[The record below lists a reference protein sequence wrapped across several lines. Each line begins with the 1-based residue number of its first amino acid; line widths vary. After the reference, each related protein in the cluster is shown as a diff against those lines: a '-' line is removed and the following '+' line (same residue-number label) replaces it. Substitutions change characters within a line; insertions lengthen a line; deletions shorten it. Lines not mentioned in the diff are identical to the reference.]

1 MPLATHR
8 YQHATGLM
16 LVVFVL
22 LASMYNIVVP
32 PGEGP
37 DEPGH
42 FNYVLFLAREGRL
55 PQPADVPG
63 EGHQPPL
70 TYALMLPAVLWLPP
84 DARSITQTA
93 NPAFAWNGSGGD
105 EHAAFR
111 RATQERVPWSP
122 TITAWHLARFISTLF
137 ATVALVGIAGAAR
150 ALAPPA
156 QRDLLPLLVVLLVV
170 AIPQY
175 SFTAALVTNDT
186 LLAALAA
193 LVVWRALTLA
203 PPTAPRRQYQQV
215 ALLGGLVGL
224 ALLTKLSGLVLVPFV
239 VWAVWRVSPTLAHAA
254 RRVLLCGAV
263 AAAVA
268 GWWFLRNLTL
278 TGDILG
284 LGAFSATY
292 ATQPFVWHDPT
303 AWAAALWQLYA
314 SSLAF
319 FGWLTL
325 PAPLVVG
332 LCSLLLLLAGG
343 GLLWRLRGVRWQP
356 AVLRSPW
363 VGLAGLAALA
373 GVWVTSFALVAG
385 LVAWQGRLL
394 LPALPALLLLAA
406 GLAALPALRGWV
418 APPLLLVVLGVA
430 THAGALQV
438 LATSYPANACLLP
451 APPTS
456 ARANAA
462 PGAFV
467 PTYARYAKPWEQGV
481 TLHGWTHNGGQGAT
495 LAPGDVVTL
504 HLRWHGRERLLHDWT
519 VFVHVVNA
527 TGDIVAESNSQPCGS
542 IAPFTQWT
550 PGDWYRDPHS
560 LTLPPDLAAGT
571 YTVRVGLYLPWQ
583 RDPQQG
589 RRLEAWDAA
598 NQPLGDAPIVGTLD
612 VAPVATAP

>member
-1 MPLATHR
+1 MPLAAHR
-8 YQHATGLM
+8 YQQATGLV

-22 LASMYNIVVP
+22 LATIYNVVVP

-70 TYALMLPAVLWLPP
+70 AYALMLPAVLWLPP
-84 DARSITQTA
+84 DARSIVQTA
-93 NPAFAWNGSGGD
+93 NPAFAWNGGTQ
-105 EHAAFR
+105 HAAFH
-111 RATQERVPWSP
+111 RATQELRPWSHP
-122 TITAWHLARFISTLF
+122 VTAWHLARFISTLF
-137 ATVALVGIAGAAR
+137 ATVALVGIAGTAR

-156 QRDLLPLLVVLLVV
+156 QRNLLPLLAVLLVV
-170 AIPQY
+170 AIPQF

-193 LVVWRALTLA
+193 LVAWRALTLA
-203 PPTAPRRQYQQV
+203 PPTAPRQHDGQV

-239 VWAVWRVSPTLAHAA
+239 AWAVWRVSPTLARAA
-254 RRVLLCGAV
+254 RGVLLCGAV
-263 AAAVA
+263 AAVVA
-268 GWWFLRNLTL
+268 GWWFARNLAIS
-278 TGDILG
+278 GDVLG

-292 ATQPFVWHDPT
+292 ATQPFVWHDAA
-303 AWAAALWQLYA
+303 AWAAALAQLYA

-325 PAPLVVG
+325 PAPLAVG
-332 LCSLLLLLAGG
+332 LCTVLLLLAGG
-343 GLLWRLRGVRWQP
+343 GLVWHGRGVRWQP
-356 AVLRSPW
+356 ALLRSPW
-363 VGLAGLAALA
+363 LGLAGLAGLAL
-373 GVWVTSFALVAG
+373 GWVLSFALVAG

-394 LPALPALLLLAA
+394 LPALPALLLLAV
-406 GLAALPALRGWV
+406 GLAALPTLRGWV
-418 APPLLLVVLGVA
+418 YAPVLLVLVA
-430 THAGALQV
+430 VVAHAGALQV
-438 LATSYPANACLLP
+438 LATGYPANACLLP
-451 APPTS
+451 AAPASDDAP
-456 ARANAA
+456 

-467 PTYARYAKPWEQGV
+467 PAYARYAKPWEQGV
-481 TLHGWTHNGGQGAT
+481 ELRGWARADGQGAT

-519 VFVHVVNA
+519 VFVHVLDGN
-527 TGDIVAESNSQPCGS
+527 GDIVAESNRQPCGS
-542 IAPFTQWT
+542 TAPFTQWT
-550 PGDWYRDPHS
+550 PGDWYRDSHT

-583 RDPQQG
+583 RDPHQG

-598 NQPLGDAPIVGTLD
+598 NQPLGDAPTVGTLD